1 MVLVVPHSGPV
12 FDEVA
17 HAARGPQPGSNPNAS
32 GPRLSAC
39 SIPRNWA
46 GLSLA
51 RRPVC
56 LALRKPR
63 MPDCSS
69 SRAQRLTDCRC
80 TPPTTRATSDW
91 LSPS

>member
-1 MVLVVPHSGPV
+1 MVLVVPHSGQYSMRSRTRRSV
-12 FDEVA
+12 HNLVA
-17 HAARGPQPGSNPNAS
+17 NPNAS

-56 LALRKPR
+56 LALRKRACRIAPVLRRPTADRLPMHPHHSGRPR
-63 MPDCSS
+63 
-69 SRAQRLTDCRC
+69 TG
-80 TPPTTRATSDW
+80 
-91 LSPS
+91 